1 MNKRRIILA
10 TYIGAISLSVATL
23 GMSVAWYASS
33 TRLRI
38 ENITITIDC
47 ERQLA
52 ISTKPNE
59 GYKAALKTEDLKEVG
74 DFYPVTSA
82 HTEWYED
89 KKTTPEFY
97 VDTIYSEQEDAE
109 LSSLMT
115 TGFFSQQLYLK
126 ADDDVIVTI
135 NPEESYMRPS
145 PEHNRIRA
153 EELHSLDP
161 SISVEEYEERLSR
174 LVNAMRYSIL
184 ITDKNDYNFVIVNP
198 NKSVETYYAGILDCD
213 DDDYFDYYQS
223 NEDGLLYERV
233 YGEFN
238 DKQYLVYD
246 DPLIEDSDYVDS
258 DEEPH
263 AFNAR
268 HKKGV
273 KRFNLEKSLQQ
284 GLVIK
289 KEESLSLDD
298 FSSLTKPF
306 RFPVYRDKPQEI
318 VLSIYIEGWDLESV
332 NCTKGA
338 TFDSNLSF
346 IIEQEL

>member
-1 MNKRRIILA
+1 MNKKRIVLA

-38 ENITITIDC
+38 ESITITIDVD
-47 ERQLA
+47 RQLG

-59 GYKAALKTEDLKEVG
+59 GYKPLLKNEDLQQVG

-82 HTEWYED
+82 HTEWYEN
-89 KKTTPEFY
+89 KQATPEFY
-97 VDTIYSEQEDAE
+97 VDTNCSEEEDAE

-115 TGFFSQQLYLK
+115 TGFFSQKLYLK
-126 ADDDVIVTI
+126 ADDDVVVTI
-135 NPEESYMRPS
+135 NPEESFMRPNA
-145 PEHNRIRA
+145 ERNRSKA
-153 EELHSLDP
+153 EELHAGDP
-161 SISVEEYEERLSR
+161 SISVNEFETRLNR
-174 LVNAMRYSIL
+174 LANAMRYSIL
-184 ITDKNDYNFVIVNP
+184 VTDENDYNYIIVNP

-213 DDDYFDYYQS
+213 DDDFFDYYQS

-246 DPLIEDSDYVDS
+246 DALEEDSDYLDVN
-258 DEEPH
+258 EEPH

-273 KRFNLEKSLQQ
+273 KIFNLEKSLQK

-289 KEESLSLDD
+289 QEESHSLND
-298 FSSLTKPF
+298 FTGLNKPF
-306 RFPVYRDKPQEI
+306 SFPVYRDKPQEI

-338 TFDSNLSF
+338 TFDSSLAF
-346 IIEQEL
+346 VIEREL